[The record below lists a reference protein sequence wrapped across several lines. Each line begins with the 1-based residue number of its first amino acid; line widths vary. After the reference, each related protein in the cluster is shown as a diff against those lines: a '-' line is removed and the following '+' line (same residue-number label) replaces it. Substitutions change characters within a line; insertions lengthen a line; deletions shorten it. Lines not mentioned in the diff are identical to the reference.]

1 MRSRRMIL
9 TPTMNAQAPSLPR
22 VAYSID
28 EASAML
34 GISRWS
40 TYQLLRRGEL
50 RTVRIGARHRIPAG
64 ELERLVRPQ
73 EQPA

>member
-1 MRSRRMIL
+1 
-9 TPTMNAQAPSLPR
+9 MNAQAHTIPR

-34 GISRWS
+34 GISRWT

-50 RTVRIGARHRIPAG
+50 RAVRIGHRQRIPA
-64 ELERLVRPQ
+64 EQLEGLLHPKQ
-73 EQPA
+73 SGDE